1 MSLAAAFTAPNLPRG
16 GSVRQ
21 EATLITLLAAAVALY
36 YYGQDTL
43 LWAAGA
49 AAALALIWWRLDLG
63 LQAVL
68 LAAPFF
74 RFPQDLGPRAAEP
87 THRPNRRSG
96 VQLGGDAALALR
108 GRGGPSAGGGHR
120 RKRLKPLPLAS
131 GCCGSPHSQW

>member
-1 MSLAAAFTAPNLPRG
+1 MSLAAALTAPNLPRG

-74 RFPQDLGPRAAEP
+74 RFPKTLDLGPLNPLIAQ
-87 THRPNRRSG
+87 TGRSG
-96 VQLGGDAALALR
+96 VQLGGDATLALR
-108 GRGGPSAGGGHR
+108 GRVGPAAAVVTGGNA
-120 RKRLKPLPLAS
+120 
-131 GCCGSPHSQW
+131 